1 MIITNCHVSPTRW
14 HGSEIKRLFLFFA
27 VSFLT
32 FISFGRDS
40 YAQEAVFKGGTIR
53 FIVGYSAGGLFDT
66 YSRLIA
72 RHFGKHLPGDPTTI
86 VENMTGAGG
95 LISVNHVYTRA
106 KPDGLTVGALSTPL
120 ILQHVMGNKAAE
132 FDGRKFGYLGG
143 PSSYDTVCAFNSQS
157 GVKNMDDWYA
167 SKKPLKISATGPGTG
182 PSDIPKLLKEAL
194 GLPIDLVEG
203 YKGGSDARLAVDSGE
218 VDGYC
223 GGWQTVETVWRSA
236 LDSGKVRIVVQ
247 TGLKAHPDLK
257 QVPLAIA
264 YAKTPEARQLL
275 EVADNAH
282 GSQLAYIVPPGMA
295 DNRLKTLQKAFMD
308 TVNDPALRAEA
319 QKSKLEIGPMD
330 GPTIT
335 KKLASLYELEPA
347 LIAKM
352 RTILI
357 SPK

>member
-1 MIITNCHVSPTRW
+1 MKWRCF
-14 HGSEIKRLFLFFA
+14 LFLA
-27 VSFLT
+27 PSLVSLL
-32 FISFGRDS
+32 SFSPGAF
-40 YAQEAVFKGGTIR
+40 AQEAPFKGGTIR

-72 RHFGKHLPGDPTTI
+72 RHFGKHVPGDPTTI

-95 LISVNHVYTRA
+95 MISVNHVYARA
-106 KPDGLTVGALSTPL
+106 KPDGLTIGALSTPL
-120 ILQHVMGNKAAE
+120 ILQHLMGNKAAE

-143 PSSYDTVCAFNSQS
+143 PSPYDTVCAFNSQS
-157 GVKNMDDWYA
+157 RVKSMDDWFG
-167 SKKPLKISATGPGTG
+167 SKRPLKISATGPGTG

-203 YKGGSDARLAVDSGE
+203 YKGGSDARLAVESGE

-236 LDSGKVRIVVQ
+236 FDSGKIRIVVQ
-247 TGLKAHPDLK
+247 TGLKPHADLK
-257 QVPLAIA
+257 QIPLAVT
-264 YAKTPEARQLL
+264 YAKTREARQLI

-282 GSQLAYIVPPGMA
+282 GSQLAYVVPPGMA
-295 DNRLKTLQKAFMD
+295 DDRLKTLQKAFMD
-308 TVNDPALRAEA
+308 TLNDPVLRAEA

-330 GPTIT
+330 GPAIA
-335 KKLASLYELEPA
+335 KKLASLYELDPP

-352 RTILI
+352 KAVLI
-357 SPK
+357 PKK